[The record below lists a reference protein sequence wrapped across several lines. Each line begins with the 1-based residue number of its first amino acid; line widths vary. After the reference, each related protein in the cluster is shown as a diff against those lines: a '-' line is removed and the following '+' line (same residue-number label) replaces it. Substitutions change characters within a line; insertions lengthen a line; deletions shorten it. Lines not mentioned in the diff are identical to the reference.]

1 MSRIR
6 AGGLGVGLR
15 VPGAFHT
22 SRATTM
28 EPNKNT
34 LERAF
39 ELARSGKFNTP
50 EEIKR
55 QLKAEGYDDHA
66 ITGRSLLMQLRTII
80 ASSKGP

>member
-1 MSRIR
+1 
-6 AGGLGVGLR
+6 
-15 VPGAFHT
+15 
-22 SRATTM
+22 M
-28 EPNKNT
+28 EPHKNT

-55 QLKAEGYDDHA
+55 QLKAEGYDNHA

-80 ASSKGP
+80 ASSKGHKCGAKSS